1 MYLSWILYSYESSQV
16 LQFWF
21 QLYHEM
27 VNVYFLHKIKN
38 KVVKCVNSEINNRQF
53 YVVYKMHFPKFHFLN
68 QQNAL
73 IEI

>member
-1 MYLSWILYSYESSQV
+1 VLTILISV
-16 LQFWF
+16 
-21 QLYHEM
+21 YHEM

-38 KVVKCVNSEINNRQF
+38 KVVKCVDSQINNRQF
-53 YVVYKMHFPKFHFLN
+53 HVLYVMHFLKFHFLN